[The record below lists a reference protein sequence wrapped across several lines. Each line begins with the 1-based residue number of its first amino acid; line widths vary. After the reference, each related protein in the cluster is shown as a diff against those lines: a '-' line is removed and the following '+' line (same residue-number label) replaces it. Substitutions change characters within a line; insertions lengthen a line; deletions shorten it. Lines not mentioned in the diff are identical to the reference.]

1 MNVLYVNIVYLT
13 RGLFPSLE
21 ELFGLKDK
29 ARQIQTLISSET
41 ESATEET
48 VHDSPK
54 WSNLT

>member
-13 RGLFPSLE
+13 LGLFPSLE
-21 ELFGLKDK
+21 EHFGLKGK

-54 WSNLT
+54 